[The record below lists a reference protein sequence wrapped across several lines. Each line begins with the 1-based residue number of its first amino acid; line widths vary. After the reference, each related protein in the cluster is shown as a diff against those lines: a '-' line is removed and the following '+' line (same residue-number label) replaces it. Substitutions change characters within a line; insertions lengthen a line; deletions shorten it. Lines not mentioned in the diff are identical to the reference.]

1 MDIRIL
7 DSKKEVVEGQHFLF
21 DNQSQN
27 FSYNVK
33 IEGQLWISQEALKWA
48 YFDFFGLQCEP
59 CKIYI

>member
-33 IEGQLWISQEALKWA
+33 IEGQL
-48 YFDFFGLQCEP
+48 
-59 CKIYI
+59 